1 MHRFEEVD
9 DVLSTL
15 QKLMQREPA
24 LAAAL
29 PRQPGMKEIRYA
41 HLLSGEPEAAA
52 ALPVHPA
59 SDAGGSDRERI
70 LRLEAEVAKL
80 REDLD
85 AVQQELHRRSTSDD
99 PAQPENG

>member
-1 MHRFEEVD
+1 
-9 DVLSTL
+9 
-15 QKLMQREPA
+15 MQREPA

-41 HLLSGEPEAAA
+41 HLLSGDVETIAQ
-52 ALPVHPA
+52 PVHGA
-59 SDAGGSDRERI
+59 SETGGSDRERI

-80 REDLD
+80 REELD
-85 AVQQELHRRSTSDD
+85 ALQQELHRRSTSDD